1 MRFENQTAVVAACG
15 SDAGAACA
23 LNYLQQGAKGAGA
36 RPGMRE
42 APPDRACQP
51 PPVLRVE
58 VGRGEQALQIAG
70 DGAGG
75 PAAAGAV
82 PLDLGQ
88 VPGGVIVQCQEGGV
102 L

>member
-1 MRFENQTAVVAACG
+1 M
-15 SDAGAACA
+15 SDG
-23 LNYLQQGAKGAGA
+23 
-36 RPGMRE
+36 PT
-42 APPDRACQP
+42 DRACQP